1 MSIVYLLKNQHNH
14 YLDRAGEW
22 VHPDSG
28 KTLFRTIHK
37 DEAIN
42 QKVEHTVKD
51 PELRLSVTEAS
62 LGDKGKLHINESDL
76 PSTPFEAQVE
86 MPEDMKNASNDH
98 EQDLFDA
105 SALSN
110 DAAAS

>member
-28 KTLFRTIHK
+28 KTLFRTVYK

-51 PELRLSVTEAS
+51 PELRLMVTEAS
-62 LGDKGKLHINESDL
+62 LGDKGKLHIKESDL
-76 PSTPFEAQVE
+76 PTTPFEAPVDVPEE
-86 MPEDMKNASNDH
+86 MKDASNDH
-98 EQDLFDA
+98 EQDLFDTT
-105 SALSN
+105 LN
-110 DAAAS
+110 TDAAAS